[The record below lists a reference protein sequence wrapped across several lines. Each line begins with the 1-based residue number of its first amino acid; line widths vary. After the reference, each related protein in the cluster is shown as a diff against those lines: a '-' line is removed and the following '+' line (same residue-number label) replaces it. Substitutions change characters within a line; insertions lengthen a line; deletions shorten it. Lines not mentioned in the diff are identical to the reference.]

1 MTLGDVI
8 VLTTGVGQNATN
20 VYLVGL
26 VKIVINVQ
34 LDGLVKIVIN
44 VTQAMMDTHIA
55 RVSNQ
60 NKLFQQV
67 DKKIC
72 RYFQEYELIK
82 SYQHPLHI
90 TNYICIFFQY
100 LTPLLT
106 LL

>member
-8 VLTTGVGQNATN
+8 VLTIGVGQNATN

-34 LDGLVKIVIN
+34 LAGLVKIVIN

-67 DKKIC
+67 DEKDL
-72 RYFQEYELIK
+72 Q
-82 SYQHPLHI
+82 
-90 TNYICIFFQY
+90 IFSRI
-100 LTPLLT
+100 
-106 LL
+106 